1 MSDKKTENLSY
12 KGRALVRSKN
22 DIYYGNP
29 TDKYIV
35 FMQIL
40 SFDDVAGE
48 QVASKIHMQ
57 LISNDQSLN
66 GRDRILK
73 ESDKVGLYS
82 ALDFAHIWLEKANA
96 GKL

>member
-1 MSDKKTENLSY
+1 MSENKSENLMY
-12 KGRALVRSKN
+12 KGRALVRCKN

-29 TDKYIV
+29 TDSYIV

-40 SFDDVAGE
+40 SFDNVAGE
-48 QVASKIHMQ
+48 QVAGKIHMQ

-66 GRDRILK
+66 GRDRIIK
-73 ESDKVGLYS
+73 ESDKVGLYG
-82 ALDFAHIWLEKANA
+82 ALDFAHIWLERANA